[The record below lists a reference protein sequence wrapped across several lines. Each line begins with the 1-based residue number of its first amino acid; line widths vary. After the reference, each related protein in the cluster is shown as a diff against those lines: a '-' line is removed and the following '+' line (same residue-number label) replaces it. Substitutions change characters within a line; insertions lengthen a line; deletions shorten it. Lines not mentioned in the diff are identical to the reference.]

1 MELAPLLLSLFF
13 FITFAVYL
21 FYGIYVVHLN
31 KHDSLNRVLFLL
43 CVSFSVHS
51 LGVAIA
57 NSAPNLVSCLFWN
70 KFAFTGYTATYGL
83 FLHFTLILAGVLR
96 KRDRVGI
103 AYLLY
108 LPTLIL
114 TFAFTLP
121 GGFSSSLY
129 NLQRTWL
136 GCTYTLENGIWPLL
150 FESYQLLYVFLGLLL
165 LWRWGASSQ
174 DRKIKRQS
182 QILILSTVIAF
193 LPPRFVD
200 AYLITLFLRPVPT
213 LAPIFPLLLLAG
225 LHALTSRYDLMR
237 SSLEDEDEFFLEG
250 LTNSRLAFCLATAFI
265 TGGITCSMAY
275 FFPFAIQSDLAMRSM
290 LLAGIIFFILGF
302 MTLLIQFI
310 KNLKVRKNAL
320 LLVMLL
326 SIPALTWQ
334 FIEFAAITIWAF
346 PVVIMVVTLL
356 FTSRV
361 PLILVTAVAI
371 ATQIPVMLNAP
382 VGSVFMDTFDY
393 AARVSIFIV
402 TLFVGILVNKTYT
415 GKLKESEL
423 QARSQKLISEIS
435 TELVSVSLSNMDRKI
450 HSLLEKIAVFF
461 MADRTGVFL
470 LDADKKGLL
479 YSYEWRADGIPSPA
493 EHEKELQMQLPWM
506 LEHLS
511 KKPFIFTSDTSSIS
525 DEFARER
532 EMFIRQGVKSA
543 AAVAIEE
550 DGELIGFIGLHCI
563 SENRDWSGAHG
574 DHLTILSNLFADGF
588 IRIRSEQE
596 IETMAYYDQLTGL
609 PNRILFS
616 DRLAQAL
623 HLARK
628 NNRLVGVVLMDLD
641 SFKMINDTLGHSGGD
656 EVLKEVAHSLQQR
669 LRKTD
674 MLARFGGDEFLILLN
689 DIEDYESVARATED
703 IMELFIHPFYIQGQN
718 FFLSG
723 SAGAAVFPHDGTDE
737 ETLLKNADVA
747 MYIAKSRG
755 KDQFVLCTEG
765 MKDEVREK
773 FELSNELY
781 GVQDRDELVVHYQPQ
796 ISLKTGEIVGIEALV
811 RWNHPRIGMIPPNV
825 FIPLA
830 EMNGTI
836 NTIGDWILHTAIG
849 QRKLWLRSAPS
860 DMRISVNLSV
870 VQMYNRHFVDNLA
883 VMLKEARLDPKFLE
897 LEIKECAAVRE
908 TELVLETMNKLKQL
922 GVSLSV
928 DDFGTE
934 CSSLSRLKVLPIDR
948 IKIDM
953 PFVQGTE
960 SDAQDRTITTTIINL
975 AKGLGME
982 VMAEG
987 VESESQMSYLRQEKC
1002 DDAQGFF
1009 YGGPMPADEIEK
1021 RFLSRA

>member
-1 MELAPLLLSLFF
+1 MELAPLLLSLLFF
-13 FITFAVYL
+13 VTFAVYL
-21 FYGIYVVHLN
+21 FYGIYVIHLN
-31 KHDSLNRVLFLL
+31 KHDNLNRVFFLL

-51 LGVAIA
+51 LGIAIA
-57 NSAPNLVSCLFWN
+57 NSAPNILSCLFWN
-70 KFAFTGYTATYGL
+70 KFAFIGYASVYGL
-83 FLHFTLILAGVLR
+83 FLHFTLILTGTLR
-96 KRDRVGI
+96 KGDRVGI

-108 LPTLIL
+108 LPTMILI
-114 TFAFTLP
+114 FAFSLP
-121 GGFSSSLY
+121 SDFSSSLY
-129 NLQRTWL
+129 NLQSVGS
-136 GCTYTLENGIWPLL
+136 GCTYTLSKGIWPLL
-150 FESYQLLYVFLGLLL
+150 FETYQLLYVLLGLSL
-165 LWRWGASSQ
+165 LWRWGVSSQ
-174 DRKIKRQS
+174 DKEIKRQA

-200 AYLITLFLRPVPT
+200 AYLITLLVHPIPT
-213 LAPIFPLLLLAG
+213 LSPVFPLLILAG
-225 LHALTSRYDLMR
+225 LHILMSRYGLMR

-265 TGGITCSMAY
+265 TGGITCSLAY
-275 FFPFAIQSDLAMRSM
+275 FFPCAIQSGLAMRLM

-302 MTLLIQFI
+302 MTLSTQFI
-310 KNLKVRKNAL
+310 KNLKVRRNAL
-320 LLVMLL
+320 LLIMLI

-346 PVVIMVVTLL
+346 PIVIMLVTLL

-361 PLILVTAVAI
+361 PLILVATVAI

-382 VGSVFMDTFDY
+382 VGPVIMDTFDY
-393 AARVSIFIV
+393 AARVSIFMV
-402 TLFVGILVNKTYT
+402 TLFVGMLVNKTYT
-415 GKLKESEL
+415 GKMKESEL

-435 TELVSVSLSNMDRKI
+435 TELVSVSLSNVDRKI
-450 HSLLEKIAVFF
+450 HSLLEKIALFF

-470 LDADKKGLL
+470 FDAEKQGLL
-479 YSYEWRADGIPSPA
+479 YSYEWHTDGIPPAA
-493 EHEKELQMQLPWM
+493 EHEKELQMQLPWVVEQ
-506 LEHLS
+506 LT
-511 KKPFIFTSDTSSIS
+511 KKPFIFTRDTSTIS
-525 DEFARER
+525 DEFATERER
-532 EMFIRQGVKSA
+532 FIRQGVKSA

-550 DGELIGFIGLHCI
+550 NGELIGFIGLQCVE
-563 SENRDWSGAHG
+563 ENKDWSGTHS
-574 DHLTILSNLFADGF
+574 DHLAILSNLFADGF
-588 IRIRSEQE
+588 IRIRSEKE

-609 PNRILFS
+609 PNRTLFS

-623 HLARK
+623 HLAKR

-656 EVLKEVAHSLQQR
+656 EVLKEVARSLQQR
-669 LRKTD
+669 LRKSDTV
-674 MLARFGGDEFLILLN
+674 ARFGGDEFLILLN
-689 DIEDYESVARATED
+689 DIGDYESVASATED
-703 IMELFIHPFYIQGQN
+703 IMELFIHPFYVQGQN

-755 KDQFVLCTEG
+755 KDQFVLCTED
-765 MKDEVREK
+765 MKDEVRRTL
-773 FELSNELY
+773 ELSNELY
-781 GVQDRDELVVHYQPQ
+781 GVQDRDELVIHYQPQ
-796 ISLKTGEIVGIEALV
+796 ISLMTGEIVGIEALV
-811 RWNHPRIGMIPPNV
+811 RWNHPRIGIIPPNV

-836 NTIGDWILHTAIG
+836 NAIGDWILRTAIG
-849 QRKLWLRSAPS
+849 QRKWWLLSAPS
-860 DMRISVNLSV
+860 NMRVSVNLSV
-870 VQMYNRHFVDNLA
+870 VQLYNHHFVDNLA
-883 VMLKEARLDPKFLE
+883 VMLKETRLDPKFLE

-908 TELVLETMNKLKQL
+908 TELILETMKKLKQL

-960 SDAQDRTITTTIINL
+960 NDAKDRTITTTIINL

-1021 RFLSRA
+1021 RFFKRT